1 MIMSFT
7 TSTYVLLYMT
17 TYAKTEL
24 GIGESAS
31 FGASVANG
39 LTGVF
44 FALLGGLLADRF
56 GRKPVMITARVLFLL
71 AVYPSFTLI
80 IANHDAATLIAAT
93 GIMSAFSS
101 TSVGIALVA
110 LTESMRKDVRSTGL
124 AILYAVVVAIFGGMA
139 QPMVAWIMKLTG
151 DPMAPAW
158 YLMAAA
164 AIGIAAMALLKETK
178 PEPLDDEDIA
188 VASLA

>member
-1 MIMSFT
+1 MR
-7 TSTYVLLYMT
+7 
-17 TYAKTEL
+17 
-24 GIGESAS
+24 
-31 FGASVANG
+31 GAQCPPPPLVGRAFQMRSVSK
-39 LTGVF
+39 
-44 FALLGGLLADRF
+44 
-56 GRKPVMITARVLFLL
+56 KP
-71 AVYPSFTLI
+71 
-80 IANHDAATLIAAT
+80 IAAT
-93 GIMSAFSS
+93 GIMSAFSA